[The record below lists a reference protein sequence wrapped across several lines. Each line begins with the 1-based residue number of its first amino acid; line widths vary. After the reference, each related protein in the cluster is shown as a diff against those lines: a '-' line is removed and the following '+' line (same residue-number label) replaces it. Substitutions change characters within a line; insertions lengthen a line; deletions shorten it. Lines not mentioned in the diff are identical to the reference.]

1 MPMGNILQSK
11 HTGDDLIRRDKAIKY
26 YRMARY
32 QAQLFSKDPSTKV
45 GALFLAPKSFEI
57 LSMGYNGMPR
67 GIDDT
72 KPERWTRP
80 IKYKYVEHAER
91 NGLFNA
97 NRRGIAMDG
106 AIAVVCLFP
115 CADCARGMIQA
126 GVQAVVTMV
135 PEMDD
140 NRWDESFAVS
150 RELLEE
156 AGVQLILLTADEVR
170 EAFVT
175 TAAAPAFLA
184 ARGWRAAVARTVV
197 KLLRVP
203 V

>member
-1 MPMGNILQSK
+1 MGNILQ
-11 HTGDDLIRRDKAIKY
+11 TTRTADDLIRRDKAIKY

-32 QAQLFSKDPSTKV
+32 QAKLFSKDPSTKV

-126 GVQAVVTMV
+126 GIQAVVTMV
-135 PEMDD
+135 PALDD

-156 AGVQLILLTADEVR
+156 AGVQIILLTEDEVR
-170 EAFVT
+170 ETFF
-175 TAAAPAFLA
+175 TAPAAPAFLTA
-184 ARGWRAAVARTVV
+184 PGWRAAAVRTMAKV
-197 KLLRVP
+197 LRVP

>member
-1 MPMGNILQSK
+1 MGNIL
-11 HTGDDLIRRDKAIKY
+11 HTTPAPDDVIRRDKAIKY

-32 QAQLFSKDPSTKV
+32 QANLFSKDPSTKV

-91 NGLFNA
+91 NALFNA

-115 CADCARGMIQA
+115 CADCARGIIQA
-126 GVQAVVTMV
+126 GIQAVVTMV
-135 PEMDD
+135 PAMDD

-156 AGVQLILLTADEVR
+156 AGVLLILLTEDEVR
-170 EAFVT
+170 EAFI
-175 TAAAPAFLA
+175 TAPAAPAFVA
-184 ARGWRAAVARTVV
+184 APGWRAAAVRTIAKV
-197 KLLRVP
+197 LRVL